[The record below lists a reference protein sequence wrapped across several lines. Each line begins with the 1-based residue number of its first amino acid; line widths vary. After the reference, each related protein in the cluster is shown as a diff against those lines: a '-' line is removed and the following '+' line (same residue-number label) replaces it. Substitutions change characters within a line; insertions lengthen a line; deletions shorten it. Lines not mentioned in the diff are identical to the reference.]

1 MNLFSL
7 PYLQLSITV
16 HGINGQKPSGSGL
29 LVAKLRWEDYII
41 HCGWEFRQWSVTCQV
56 GVSPVYWWVISMTSP
71 DAPNSGF
78 PQRVWPR
85 FVWLSKSHKPRVGK
99 ALSHAQNTN
108 LGQHFFS
115 PRTFDPTPVQRT
127 RTHLEVRVLLP
138 HGPTC
143 GRPISAEPR
152 GGTQVRD
159 GIKHMCSLGIIC
171 FLSILC
177 VLIMRPMRF
186 FLDPALGLKHGL
198 IFRHIYAYIY
208 IHLYLYLCLYL
219 FLYYI

>member
-7 PYLQLSITV
+7 PYLQLSIAV
-16 HGINGQKPSGSGL
+16 HGINGQKPSGSVL

-99 ALSHAQNTN
+99 ALSHAQN
-108 LGQHFFS
+108 QIWASIFFPPELLTPPPCS
-115 PRTFDPTPVQRT
+115 ARARTWRCVFCFHMVQRVAGLF
-127 RTHLEVRVLLP
+127 RPSRGEVPKFGMALN
-138 HGPTC
+138 TC
-143 GRPISAEPR
+143 VP
-152 GGTQVRD
+152 
-159 GIKHMCSLGIIC
+159 
-171 FLSILC
+171 
-177 VLIMRPMRF
+177 
-186 FLDPALGLKHGL
+186 
-198 IFRHIYAYIY
+198 
-208 IHLYLYLCLYL
+208 
-219 FLYYI
+219 

>member
-7 PYLQLSITV
+7 PYLQLSIAV
-16 HGINGQKPSGSGL
+16 HGINGQKPSGSVL

-115 PRTFDPTPVQRT
+115 EQATVGVRKLQHFLCKDPKAYGATGQNWIP
-127 RTHLEVRVLLP
+127 
-138 HGPTC
+138 
-143 GRPISAEPR
+143 
-152 GGTQVRD
+152 
-159 GIKHMCSLGIIC
+159 
-171 FLSILC
+171 FLSAVHWLNALC
-177 VLIMRPMRF
+177 HSKHCCTVVYRPCF
-186 FLDPALGLKHGL
+186 
-198 IFRHIYAYIY
+198 
-208 IHLYLYLCLYL
+208 
-219 FLYYI
+219 

>member
-108 LGQHFFS
+108 LGQHFFFPQNFWPH
-115 PRTFDPTPVQRT
+115 PRAAHAHAPGGACFASTWSNVWQAYF
-127 RTHLEVRVLLP
+127 
-138 HGPTC
+138 
-143 GRPISAEPR
+143 GRAEGRYPSS
-152 GGTQVRD
+152 GW
-159 GIKHMCSLGIIC
+159 H
-171 FLSILC
+171 
-177 VLIMRPMRF
+177 
-186 FLDPALGLKHGL
+186 
-198 IFRHIYAYIY
+198 
-208 IHLYLYLCLYL
+208 
-219 FLYYI
+219 